1 MRSLWLSV
9 ITGLV
14 FFVAGAAA
22 QSTPSTQDQ
31 SQGTTGSSPAASA
44 PYGAQGQSQSPEGTN
59 SPRGMNSKPMAS
71 QNSGYGQSGNAQP
84 ANGEKKMKG
93 CVKSEGG
100 QYMLETKSGKSIPL
114 TGKDV
119 SEHVGHEVML
129 HGTWAKSGDM
139 SGMSGGSMGK
149 GEHAFEVTSIDHLS
163 STCSGKS
170 SKGSS
175 AAAPPQ

>member
-1 MRSLWLSV
+1 MRNLWLSV
-9 ITGLV
+9 ITGFV

-59 SPRGMNSKPMAS
+59 SPNTMNSTAG
-71 QNSGYGQSGNAQP
+71 QNTGYGQSGNTQA

-100 QYMLETKSGKSIPL
+100 QYMLETKNGKSIPL